1 MGIYPISEVIRKTR
15 EGKHITRKQLCE
27 GICDDRTLRRIEVG
41 EQTPSRANAAAL
53 MKRLGKDKEPYSL
66 FVHCSDVEVY
76 LEWETLE
83 NLITNN
89 AYKEAEEYLAEFEGK
104 LDLDDKVNQQFIK
117 RLHALIDYRLG
128 RIDSETRRIQLIE
141 ALRCT
146 IPKYQDGS
154 IPKGIFSRYEVR
166 LFCNIAMTYAEE
178 GKYETALSLLQQLER
193 YFKEIRVDQEERAI
207 SEALVLSNLGQ
218 TLGRMGKTQ
227 EAIKAEEQARILCE
241 KMGKMGMLPNIIYNI
256 AYGKEVLEESKEAC
270 QELFQQ
276 AYYIAKLCGNYKI
289 MEHIKEHIN

>member
-104 LDLDDKVNQQFIK
+104 I
-117 RLHALIDYRLG
+117 G
-128 RIDSETRRIQLIE
+128 R
-141 ALRCT
+141 AH
-146 IPKYQDGS
+146 
-154 IPKGIFSRYEVR
+154 F
-166 LFCNIAMTYAEE
+166 
-178 GKYETALSLLQQLER
+178 
-193 YFKEIRVDQEERAI
+193 
-207 SEALVLSNLGQ
+207 
-218 TLGRMGKTQ
+218 
-227 EAIKAEEQARILCE
+227 
-241 KMGKMGMLPNIIYNI
+241 
-256 AYGKEVLEESKEAC
+256 
-270 QELFQQ
+270 
-276 AYYIAKLCGNYKI
+276 
-289 MEHIKEHIN
+289 